1 MRVQALV
8 GIVVLASCRSFGQ
21 TAMTSPS
28 FEVVSVKA
36 VDSSDKAFEAVLA
49 GRRRSGGRITWTT
62 TRTSLLLY
70 AYHLPAW
77 RIVGMEEDQSFYS
90 INATTDPSAT
100 EDQVRLMLQRLL
112 ADRFKLVAHRITK
125 ELQGYALVVAKNGPK
140 IKTATALKEAPPMP
154 EYIKGGTSALFEGQ
168 ILVSKEGRGTAAITG
183 RGVSMSLLADTLS
196 ETLGTFVLDRTGM
209 TGNYYFGF
217 KFLKDSAPSDAEGPT
232 LFIALQEELG
242 LKLKRQKGPL
252 EVLVV
257 DHLEKLPGEN

>member
-1 MRVQALV
+1 MRVQPLV
-8 GIVVLASCRSFGQ
+8 GIAILASCRSFGQ

-49 GRRRSGGRITWTT
+49 GRHRSGGRITWTT

-77 RIVGMEEDQSFYS
+77 RIAGMEEDQSFYS
-90 INATTDPSAT
+90 INAITDPSAT
-100 EDQVRLMLQRLL
+100 EEQVRLMLQKLL
-112 ADRFKLVAHRITK
+112 ADRFKLVTHRITK
-125 ELQGYALVVAKNGPK
+125 ELHGYALVVARNGPK
-140 IKTATALKEAPPMP
+140 IKTATELKEAPPLP
-154 EYIKGGTSALFEGQ
+154 EYLKGGTPALFEGQ
-168 ILVSKEGRGTAAITG
+168 ILLSKEGRGTAAVTG
-183 RGVSMSLLADTLS
+183 RGVSLSRLADTLS

-217 KFLKDSAPSDAEGPT
+217 KFLKDSAPGDVEGPT

-242 LKLKRQKGPL
+242 LKLKRQKGQV

-257 DHLEKLPGEN
+257 DHMEKLPGEN